1 MTQQPF
7 SRRGAIDLSALKRP
21 AGPPPGAPSGAG
33 ARAAAGQAAG
43 GGASGAYTVQV
54 TAQTL
59 QDVAEASMT
68 APVLLVVFSGS
79 RSPESATYAQDVAAL
94 VEQYEGRFLAGLV
107 DLDTSPEVGQALQIS
122 QIPVL
127 LVLLDG
133 RPVTQPIPG
142 VVPADELS
150 ALLNQL
156 GQQLTAQ
163 GVTGRH
169 QPQAAGAP
177 ADGDDDG
184 PASDPRYAAAED
196 ALARGDVA
204 AAVVEYQK
212 LVDANP
218 ADAGAA
224 GGLAMTKVLQR
235 AYAVDPAATRAA
247 ADAAPTD
254 VDAQTLAADVDLVEG
269 RAEDAFAR
277 LIELVRVTADT
288 ERDRAREHL
297 SGLFAAVG
305 NDDPRVLAAR
315 RNLASALF

>member
-1 MTQQPF
+1 MSQQPF
-7 SRRGAIDLSALKRP
+7 SRRGAIDLSALKQP
-21 AGPPPGAPSGAG
+21 AGGAAPRQAPSSPAG
-33 ARAAAGQAAG
+33 SAP
-43 GGASGAYTVQV
+43 ASGDAGAYTVHVTVESMQQV
-54 TAQTL
+54 
-59 QDVAEASMT
+59 VESSMT
-68 APVLLVVFSGS
+68 APVLLVVYSAS
-79 RSPESATYAQDVAAL
+79 RSPESLTYAQDVGAL

-107 DLDTSPEVGQALQIS
+107 DLDTAPEVGQALQIT

-163 GVTGRH
+163 GVSGRH
-169 QPQAAGAP
+169 QPLAP
-177 ADGDDDG
+177 SAPVGDDDE
-184 PASDPRYAAAED
+184 PAVDPRYAAAED
-196 ALARGDVA
+196 ALARNDVD
-204 AAVVEYQK
+204 AAVAEYQR

-218 ADAGAA
+218 ADHGAA
-224 GGLAMTKVLQR
+224 AGLAMAKVWQR
-235 AYAVDPAATRAA
+235 TQSVDAATAKAA

-254 VDAQTLAADVDLVEG
+254 VDAQTLAADVDLTEG
-269 RAEDAFAR
+269 RAEEAFAR
-277 LIELVRVTADT
+277 LVELVRVTSDK

-297 SGLFAAVG
+297 IGLFAAVG
-305 NDDPRVLAAR
+305 NDDPLVLAAR